1 MKPNVLFI
9 IDSFEQGGSERQALQ
24 LLRQLHESGQVR
36 VRLACLQD
44 RGSLKQEAEQLGVGE
59 IHEYPLTSFYDL
71 NFVKQL
77 GRLVSYVRE
86 NKIDVIHTHC
96 FYTNIFGMTGGFLA
110 GVPARVTSKGETDGF
125 RTPLQK
131 RVERMSFRLGHRVI
145 ANCLVVREM
154 LIREGVNPQRVIQHY
169 NGLDLARMKVLPDI
183 SRDRALAKLNLP
195 AGKRFVT
202 IVANLRNPVKD
213 HPMFLR
219 AAARVRATVPDA
231 AFVIAGE
238 GELMPSLREL
248 AAELGIDG
256 DVHFIGR
263 CDYVAMLLHASNVG
277 VLSSKAE
284 GFANAI
290 LEYMAADLPVVAT
303 DVGGV
308 REAIVEGE
316 TGYVVASGDDEQM
329 AQRLI
334 QVLANDENARAMGL
348 RGKAMVAEK
357 FSSEHHLRNTLE
369 LYDELLARRPDRTTE
384 SSIRQQNETAP
395 KSRESF
401 ALAQAFTPG
410 IENVRQT
417 KASLRRLK

>member
-44 RGSLKQEAEQLGVGE
+44 RGSLKKEAEQLGLGE

-77 GRLVSYVRE
+77 GRLVSYVKE
-86 NKIDVIHTHC
+86 NKIDVVHTHC

-131 RVERMSFRLGHRVI
+131 RAERMSFILGHRVI
-145 ANCLVVREM
+145 ANCLVVRDM
-154 LIREGVNPQRVIQHY
+154 LIREGVNPKRIIQHY
-169 NGLDLARMKVLPDI
+169 NGLDLDRLRVSPDV
-183 SRDRALAKLNLP
+183 SRDQALAKFGLP
-195 AGKRFVT
+195 AGRRFMT

-219 AAARVRATVPDA
+219 AAARVCATVPDA
-231 AFVIAGE
+231 AFVVAGE
-238 GELMPSLREL
+238 GELMPSLREM
-248 AAELGIDG
+248 AKQLGITDK
-256 DVHFIGR
+256 VHFIGR
-263 CDYVAMLLHASNVG
+263 CDDVATLLHASNIG

-290 LEYMAADLPVVAT
+290 LEYMAAGLPVVAT

-316 TGYVVASGDDEQM
+316 TGYIVASGDDEQM
-329 AQRLI
+329 AQRII
-334 QVLANDENARAMGL
+334 QILADDENARAMGV
-348 RGKAMVAEK
+348 RGRRLVAEK

-369 LYDELLARRPDRTTE
+369 LYDELLSQRAKRVETERRYE
-384 SSIRQQNETAP
+384 SS
-395 KSRESF
+395 ESP
-401 ALAQAFTPG
+401 ASIKDLSLAQAFTPG
-410 IENVRQT
+410 IEEREGN